1 MFNVGPSSEVVG
13 STVNFTT
20 CLPSRAL
27 DAIERT
33 RKKRWRR
40 SRSRS
45 RSSSRRRRRRRKRRG
60 RKKKE
65 NPPHGGMRKLRTR
78 RKQREGEARMSPPAG
93 PRQAYQANGTTRFAD
108 VALLLELRLAGTFSS
123 LSSTWLIRRVPVG
136 HTILSQLKLPVLDT
150 GAICKQDFTHLQLV
164 KKPESSEATC
174 HPGTRILE

>member
-1 MFNVGPSSEVVG
+1 MFNVDPSSEVVG

-33 RKKRWRR
+33 RYAGYSQRKKRWRR
-40 SRSRS
+40 SRSR
-45 RSSSRRRRRRRKRRG
+45 RRRRRKRRERG
-60 RKKKE
+60 KKE

-123 LSSTWLIRRVPVG
+123 LSSVWSVRGVPVG
-136 HTILSQLKLPVLDT
+136 HTILSQLVRN
-150 GAICKQDFTHLQLV
+150 DFLV
-164 KKPESSEATC
+164 T
-174 HPGTRILE
+174 TYR